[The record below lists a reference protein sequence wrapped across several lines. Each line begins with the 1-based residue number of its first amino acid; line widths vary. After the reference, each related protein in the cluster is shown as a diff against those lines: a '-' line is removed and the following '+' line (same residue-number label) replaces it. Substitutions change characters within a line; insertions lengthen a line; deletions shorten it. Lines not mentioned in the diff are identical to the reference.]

1 MSILSFYNIAKGVL
15 LGGGEG
21 GGCAVEYVLL
31 EVGYTDCS
39 LRRRQDACEVADPWW
54 SHWED

>member
-1 MSILSFYNIAKGVL
+1 VD
-15 LGGGEG
+15 
-21 GGCAVEYVLL
+21 YVLL

-39 LRRRQDACEVADPWW
+39 LRRREDVGEAAHPWW